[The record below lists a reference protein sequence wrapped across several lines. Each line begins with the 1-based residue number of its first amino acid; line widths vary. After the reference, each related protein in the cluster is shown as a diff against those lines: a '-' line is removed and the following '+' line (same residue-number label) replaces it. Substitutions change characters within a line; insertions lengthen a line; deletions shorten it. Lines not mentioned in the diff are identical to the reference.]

1 MCNFSCIIIETNF
14 LQKKK
19 KKYICYISSYKNY
32 MNEYKTHNCIFCQ
45 TYSFKY
51 VRIYIKKVCYI
62 LIENSITV
70 DYWANNFN

>member
-1 MCNFSCIIIETNF
+1 
-14 LQKKK
+14 
-19 KKYICYISSYKNY
+19 

-70 DYWANNFN
+70 DYWATISIKRNYYVLILRIYIYKNFHLL

>member
-1 MCNFSCIIIETNF
+1 
-14 LQKKK
+14 
-19 KKYICYISSYKNY
+19 
-32 MNEYKTHNCIFCQ
+32 MNEYKTHNCTFCQ

-62 LIENSITV
+62 LIESSTTV